1 MRRFRG
7 NKKRVLAYIGLESS
21 APDRVAYLQQAVQ
34 MLKFI
39 NLIELLD
46 CSSFYE
52 TEPESDSK
60 AGANKDKIWPV
71 TAVTAIETALSGDE
85 LLEVIRD
92 IESRLNNVDK
102 ENGRN
107 TKGASENISLELLLF
122 GNETLSTSYLTI
134 PHPSLAT
141 RASII
146 VPMLELAPETVH
158 PQLNKSLAQIHAD
171 LPSLEQVLLYGTR
184 KSELQ
189 DD

>member
-7 NKKRVLAYIGLESS
+7 NKKRVLAYIGLESG

-52 TEPESDSK
+52 TEPEANSNTDSSK
-60 AGANKDKIWPV
+60 EKNIWPL

-102 ENGRN
+102 ENVR
-107 TKGASENISLELLLF
+107 KSKCKNISLELLLF

-134 PHPSLAT
+134 PHPTLAT

-146 VPMLELAPETVH
+146 VPMLELAPDTIH
-158 PQLNKSLAQIHAD
+158 PQLEKSLAQIHAD

-184 KSELQ
+184 KSETS

>member
-52 TEPESDSK
+52 TEPEADQSK
-60 AGANKDKIWPV
+60 EQKIWPV

-102 ENGRN
+102 ENGR
-107 TKGASENISLELLLF
+107 KSKSVCENISLELLLF

-141 RASII
+141 RASMI

-158 PQLNKSLAQIHAD
+158 PQQNKSLAQIHAD

-184 KSELQ
+184 KSELT
-189 DD
+189 DE

>member
-21 APDRVAYLQQAVQ
+21 ASDRVAYLQQAVQ

-52 TEPESDSK
+52 TEPEANSNSSK
-60 AGANKDKIWPV
+60 EKNIWPL

-92 IESRLNNVDK
+92 IEARLNNVDK
-102 ENGRN
+102 ENGR
-107 TKGASENISLELLLF
+107 KSKCENISLELLLF

-146 VPMLELAPETVH
+146 VPMLELAPETTH
-158 PQLNKSLAQIHAD
+158 PQLEKSLAQIHAD
-171 LPSLEQVLLYGTR
+171 LPSLDQVLLYGTR
-184 KSELQ
+184 KSETS